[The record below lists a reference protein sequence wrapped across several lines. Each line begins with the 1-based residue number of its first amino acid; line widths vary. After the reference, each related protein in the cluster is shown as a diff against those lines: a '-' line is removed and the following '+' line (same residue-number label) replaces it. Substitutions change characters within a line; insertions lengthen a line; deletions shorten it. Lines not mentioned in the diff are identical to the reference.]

1 MAVQLDNI
9 DRKILKE
16 LQLDA
21 SQSLEDI
28 AKKVATS
35 KTPVWNRIKKLRK
48 SGVIK
53 NHTVI
58 LDAEK
63 LVFSAQRN
71 LANARLDLVLNQLR
85 LKKSSGLLN
94 TSDLAQLDQW
104 FN

>member
-1 MAVQLDNI
+1 MAVQAALAGKNTEY
-9 DRKILKE
+9 E
-16 LQLDA
+16 LG
-21 SQSLEDI
+21 
-28 AKKVATS
+28 
-35 KTPVWNRIKKLRK
+35 LR
-48 SGVIK
+48 SISD
-53 NHTVI
+53 I